1 MLVYFLLVLV
11 GMIDTCSLEESQKI
25 VSLYHFTE
33 PLVSLLTLAPPPPPQ
48 PTHTH
53 TTASYFIHLFAGA
66 VEKTDFDED
75 EERRSQFTGFDLSA
89 YEYGIKKVKT
99 NDGKEFVREKL
110 AKYDENNYPNS
121 CFFHDTPGFL
131 SDLQVSYG
139 IAHTSTKMKFC
150 QVESLLTINAVLKK
164 TEKILKGKNKT
175 LSSKCIYSDPQL
187 SPAR

>member
-1 MLVYFLLVLV
+1 M
-11 GMIDTCSLEESQKI
+11 
-25 VSLYHFTE
+25 
-33 PLVSLLTLAPPPPPQ
+33 
-48 PTHTH
+48 
-53 TTASYFIHLFAGA
+53 
-66 VEKTDFDED
+66 EKTDFDED

-131 SDLQVSYG
+131 SDLQVSYENS
-139 IAHTSTKMKFC
+139 TELTKMKFC
-150 QVESLLTINAVLKK
+150 QVENLLTINVVFKK
-164 TEKILKGKNKT
+164 TEKVFKGKNQT